1 MRMVLCVLSIG
12 VIVLPVLIAS
22 TALIVLLLLVI
33 LVLIIVLL
41 LLLVLIIILL
51 LVTVVLLIVL
61 VVVLLV
67 VLLLG
72 GAFVGCTA
80 FHEVLVGPVRVVLGE
95 KLLRLC
101 GLLLC
106 STSSHV
112 VSRAELLLLERRL
125 GILILLARL
134 GFVSTSIVEII

>member
-12 VIVLPVLIAS
+12 IVVLPVLIAG

-41 LLLVLIIILL
+41 LLVLIIILL
-51 LVTVVLLIVL
+51 LVTAVVLLIVL

-72 GAFVGCTA
+72 GAFVGCTT
-80 FHEVLVGPVRVVLGE
+80 FHEILVGPVRVVLGE

-112 VSRAELLLLERRL
+112 VSRAELLLLERGL
-125 GILILLARL
+125 GILILLA
-134 GFVSTSIVEII
+134 

>member
-1 MRMVLCVLSIG
+1 MILRVLSIG
-12 VIVLPVLIAS
+12 VVVLSVLIAGA
-22 TALIVLLLLVI
+22 ALIVLLLLVI

-41 LLLVLIIILL
+41 LLVLIVILL
-51 LVTVVLLIVL
+51 LVTAVILLIVL

-72 GAFVGCTA
+72 SAFVGCTA
-80 FHEVLVGPVRVVLGE
+80 FHEVLVRPVRVLLGE

-101 GLLLC
+101 GLLLA

-125 GILILLARL
+125 GILILLA
-134 GFVSTSIVEII
+134 

>member
-1 MRMVLCVLSIG
+1 MVLRVLSIG
-12 VIVLPVLIAS
+12 VIVLSV
-22 TALIVLLLLVI
+22 LIVLLLLVI

-41 LLLVLIIILL
+41 LLLLVLIVVLL
-51 LVTVVLLIVL
+51 LVTAVILLIVL
-61 VVVLLV
+61 VVVLLLV

-80 FHEVLVGPVRVVLGE
+80 FHEVLVRPVRVLLSE

-112 VSRAELLLLERRL
+112 VSRTELLLLERRL

-134 GFVSTSIVEII
+134 GFVSTSVVEII

>member
-1 MRMVLCVLSIG
+1 MILCVLSIG
-12 VIVLPVLIAS
+12 VIVLSVLISS
-22 TALIVLLLLVI
+22 TALIVLLVLLLVI

-41 LLLVLIIILL
+41 LLVLIVILL
-51 LVTVVLLIVL
+51 LVTAVILLIVL

-72 GAFVGCTA
+72 SAFVGCTA

-95 KLLRLC
+95 NLLRLC
-101 GLLLC
+101 GLLLS

-125 GILILLARL
+125 GILILLA
-134 GFVSTSIVEII
+134 

>member
-1 MRMVLCVLSIG
+1 MVLRVLSIG
-12 VIVLPVLIAS
+12 VIVLSV
-22 TALIVLLLLVI
+22 LIVLLLLVI

-51 LVTVVLLIVL
+51 LVTAVILLIVL
-61 VVVLLV
+61 VVVLLLV

-80 FHEVLVGPVRVVLGE
+80 FHEVLVRPVRVLLSE

-112 VSRAELLLLERRL
+112 VSRTELLLLERRL

-134 GFVSTSIVEII
+134 GFVSTSVVEII